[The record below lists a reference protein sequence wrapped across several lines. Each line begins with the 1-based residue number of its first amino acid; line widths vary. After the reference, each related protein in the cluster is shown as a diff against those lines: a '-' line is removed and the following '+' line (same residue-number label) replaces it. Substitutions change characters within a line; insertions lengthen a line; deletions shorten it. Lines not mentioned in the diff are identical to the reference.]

1 MRRNFFSVFATV
13 QAEVINILVL
23 HGQFDPVII
32 NNMTSVNN
40 YSNRELQQI
49 TKDNM
54 DRELSYQILHTFLN
68 PSLGPKRWKIFNCP
82 NSQKRENLKC
92 NTCQKFVCKRHYV
105 DQ

>member
-54 DRELSYQILHTFLN
+54 DRELSYQNITYI
-68 PSLGPKRWKIFNCP
+68 PEPVSRT
-82 NSQKRENLKC
+82 QKVEDVHLS
-92 NTCQKFVCKRHYV
+92 
-105 DQ
+105 